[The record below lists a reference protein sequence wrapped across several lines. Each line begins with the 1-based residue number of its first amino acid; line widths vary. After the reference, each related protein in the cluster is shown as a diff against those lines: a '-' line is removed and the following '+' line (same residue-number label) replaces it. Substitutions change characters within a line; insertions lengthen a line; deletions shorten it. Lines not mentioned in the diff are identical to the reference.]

1 MNKGVIKPGLP
12 MLAIMA
18 FFLVSL
24 QPASAAGDIDAG
36 KAKAATCAACHG
48 VNGKASLPEQPNL
61 AAQGEKYLIKQLQDF
76 KSGARNNPVMMPM
89 AANLSEQDMADIA
102 AFYASLP
109 AIQGVSSEENLAL
122 GESIYRGG
130 ITSAGI
136 AACTGCHGPNG
147 QGNPM
152 AGFPSLS
159 GQNSSYVYTSLQ
171 QFRAGTRAN
180 DANEVMR
187 TLVHRITNEEIAAV
201 ANYVQG
207 LK

>member
-1 MNKGVIKPGLP
+1 MNIGAFKPGLP

-18 FFLVSL
+18 LFFVSL
-24 QPASAAGDIDAG
+24 QPAVAGDAAAG
-36 KAKAATCAACHG
+36 KTKAATCGACHG
-48 VNGKASLPEQPNL
+48 VDGKASLPEQPNL
-61 AAQGEKYLIKQLQDF
+61 AAQGEKYLIKQLQDY
-76 KSGARNNPVMMPM
+76 KSGARENAIMMPM
-89 AANLSEQDMADIA
+89 ATNLSDEDMADIA
-102 AFYASLP
+102 AYYASLP
-109 AIQGVSSEENLAL
+109 PIEGVSSEDNLTL

-152 AGFPSLS
+152 AGYPRLS
-159 GQNSSYVYTSLQ
+159 GQNSSYVYTTLQ

-187 TLVHRITNEEIAAV
+187 SLVHRITNEEIAAV